1 LIARV
6 EKGLHMTNSMNTGG
20 INPANGDYSVGAS
33 GLWIERG
40 QIVRTVTGVPVA
52 GNMMDMLQDVVAAG
66 ADVRFIPICGSI
78 GTPTIVIEGV
88 TIGAR

>member
-1 LIARV
+1 
-6 EKGLHMTNSMNTGG
+6 M
-20 INPANGDYSVGAS
+20 NGDHSVKAS

-40 QIVRTVTGVPVA
+40 QILRPVTGVPVA
-52 GNMMDMLQDVVAAG
+52 GNMMDMLRGVVAVG

-78 GTPTIVIEGV
+78 GPPNIVIEGV